1 MKWITRERAK
11 VDRIACPWL
20 ISRFLDPSPEFLY
33 VPADR
38 VLVEAARQGAVPY
51 DVAGVELGHQGA
63 FCSFDALLRKY
74 GLEGNDPALDR
85 LALIV
90 RGADTAAKDLTEI
103 FVVLY
108 VTNVLGLSATTFGAL
123 VALRMA
129 TSILVYLPVATLAD
143 RQGRTPFVVARKLY
157 RCAVGVLAELA
168 CSEQLRVLRPLPA
181 PPRYGSRDRGTGGGI
196 RVRGTAGNWRT
207 GAQGDDRGPGRGRP
221 ARADGGGILLHA
233 RPRGDA
239 GQPDRRTPLAA
250 GAPDPLLRRGW
261 DLLPGGDPD
270 GEGERAGMTALA

>member
-38 VLVEAARQGAVPY
+38 VLVEAAQQGAVPY

-90 RGADTAAKDLTEI
+90 RGADTAAKDLTPESRGLDAIAGGFQHMEI
-103 FVVLY
+103 SDHEKLEREFPLY
-108 VTNVLGLSATTFGAL
+108 DALYALGLALWTKVHPILILIGGA
-123 VALRMA
+123 A
-129 TSILVYLPVATLAD
+129 I
-143 RQGRTPFVVARKLY
+143 GWGIGVVM
-157 RCAVGVLAELA
+157 G
-168 CSEQLRVLRPLPA
+168 PA
-181 PPRYGSRDRGTGGGI
+181 MP
-196 RVRGTAGNWRT
+196 
-207 GAQGDDRGPGRGRP
+207 
-221 ARADGGGILLHA
+221 
-233 RPRGDA
+233 
-239 GQPDRRTPLAA
+239 
-250 GAPDPLLRRGW
+250 
-261 DLLPGGDPD
+261 
-270 GEGERAGMTALA
+270 